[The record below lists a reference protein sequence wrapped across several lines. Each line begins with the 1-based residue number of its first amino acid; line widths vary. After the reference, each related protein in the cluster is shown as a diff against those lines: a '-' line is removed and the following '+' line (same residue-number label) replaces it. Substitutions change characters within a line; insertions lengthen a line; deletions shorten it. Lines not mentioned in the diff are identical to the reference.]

1 MIHSREATSQVAMPA
16 WIFGDC
22 REGQIPRSLL
32 RGIWLNDGSH
42 IVYVNGSYQGE
53 DAIGKLMH
61 DFGCKESKDIY
72 YPELAEGVK
81 HFKEEGGRK
90 IMCEAVEKYAQSY
103 AEKYAETKRQL

>member
-1 MIHSREATSQVAMPA
+1 
-16 WIFGDC
+16 
-22 REGQIPRSLL
+22 
-32 RGIWLNDGSH
+32 
-42 IVYVNGSYQGE
+42 
-53 DAIGKLMH
+53 MH

-103 AEKYAETKRQL
+103 AEKYAETKRIDALYESVKNLMETMKLNAEQAMSAIKISENDKEVLLKRL